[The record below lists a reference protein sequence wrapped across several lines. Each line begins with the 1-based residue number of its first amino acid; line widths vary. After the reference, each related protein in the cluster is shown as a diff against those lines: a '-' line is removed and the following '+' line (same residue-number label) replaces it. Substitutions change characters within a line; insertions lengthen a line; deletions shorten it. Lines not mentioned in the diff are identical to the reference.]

1 MIWVWFVI
9 VVGAL
14 VAVVGFAGPAGA
26 SSAIAGN
33 AKVVTST
40 IRNAF
45 IVQASSP
52 PVGKISCPS
61 KQVHA
66 FNTYQCTA
74 YIPGGQKVPVGVKV
88 LDTVP
93 LTVQATPLRAVLS
106 VDRSEG
112 ALEGRYFERTGTAVS
127 AVCPGGNQGY
137 FVVDPGYTLTCK
149 LIGAQGQVATGT
161 VQVTDTVGGYAS
173 AVLPE

>member
-1 MIWVWFVI
+1 MIRSSFVI

-14 VAVVGFAGPAGA
+14 VAMVGLAGPANA
-26 SSAIAGN
+26 SSSISGN
-33 AKVVTST
+33 AQVVTAT

-45 IVQASSP
+45 FVEPSSP
-52 PVGKISCPS
+52 PIGKISCPS

-66 FNTYQCTA
+66 FNTYQCAA
-74 YIPGGQKVPVGVKV
+74 YIGGQKVPVGIKV

-93 LTVQATPLRAVLS
+93 LTVLATPLRAVLS

-112 ALEGRYFERTGTAVS
+112 NLEGRYFERTGTAVS
-127 AVCPGGNQGY
+127 AVCPGGTKLY

-149 LIGAQGQVATGT
+149 LIGPQGQVATGT
-161 VQVTDTVGGYAS
+161 VTVTDRAGGYAS